1 MTPKARRLTV
11 LLLIAAVMVLL
22 PRPLAGAL
30 EIPRAASWIS
40 LSNLGVLLATYRLGW
55 RWGLVSALTL
65 TGLIT
70 LAVLSQGQPPA
81 AIPLMAIS
89 ALALGLTARWEIQS
103 LLVLLMVTQCFFVA
117 ESPVPAY
124 SATVAAFAG
133 LLLLLSTA
141 TATATAGAERL
152 GGWRPPPT
160 EVHHSWKRSLA
171 YGLLLAST
179 MAITSAIA
187 LQGDWGLMGGWLMLT
202 PLMVMRPYARDAWPR
217 SLHRA
222 LGTLLGVGLVHLFAL
237 AAPWPPAL
245 PIGAVAFSTVTVL
258 AAVKHWHHML
268 YVAFLSAAVVLFNSS
283 ETSVL
288 ALAQERLEA
297 NLLGIAIALS
307 AMALA
312 QAVLRKRRL

>member
-1 MTPKARRLTV
+1 MTPKARRLGV

-22 PRPLAGAL
+22 PRPLAAAL
-30 EIPRAASWIS
+30 AIPRAASWIS
-40 LSNLGVLLATYRLGW
+40 LSNLGILLATDRLGW
-55 RWGLVSALTL
+55 RWGMASALTL
-65 TGLIT
+65 TGLTT

-103 LLVLLMVTQCFFVA
+103 LLVLLMVTQCFVVV

-124 SATVAAFAG
+124 PAAVLAFAG
-133 LLLLLSTA
+133 LLTLLTTA
-141 TATATAGAERL
+141 TAAATAGAERL
-152 GGWRPPPT
+152 GGWRPPPMD
-160 EVHHSWKRSLA
+160 VHHSCARSLA

-179 MAITSAIA
+179 MTITSAIA
-187 LQGDWGLMGGWLMLT
+187 LEGHWGLMGGWLMLT
-202 PLMVMRPYARDAWPR
+202 PLMVMRPHARDSWPR

-245 PIGAVAFSTVTVL
+245 PVGAVAFSTVTIL
-258 AAVKHWHHML
+258 AAVKHWHHTL

-283 ETSVL
+283 EASLL
-288 ALAQERLEA
+288 ALARERLEA
-297 NLLGIAIALS
+297 NLLGIAIALA

-312 QAVLRKRRL
+312 QAVLRQRRL